1 MIALFLALPALLA
14 HARASEAAAPCGRYV
29 EARTAAVFAGA
40 CHYGSQFT
48 TEGRSAVLG
57 WRVETGEWEGV
68 SLAGVELAAVLD
80 APENLAQEPSVAGS
94 GRSSIVIVDRGLAPE
109 VERAALAWLRAEH
122 GARLGT
128 IVAVDR
134 AEVAVACEEERFSL
148 VAGETIRLEGS
159 ALPERQCCRMPYQAW
174 YEPLVP
180 VSERLVGLPTLFTV
194 REPRLGLAF
203 RRPGENDAFFGRFG
217 VAASDAAGG

>member
-1 MIALFLALPALLA
+1 MIPLFLAFLA
-14 HARASEAAAPCGRYV
+14 HAPASEAAAPAGRYV

-57 WRVETGEWEGV
+57 WRVEAGEWDRIA
-68 SLAGVELAAVLD
+68 LAGVELAAVVD
-80 APENLAQEPSVAGS
+80 APENLAQEPRGAGS
-94 GRSSIVIVDRGLAPE
+94 ARSSVVIVDRGLAPE

-134 AEVAVACEEERFSL
+134 AEVAIGCEGERFSL

-159 ALPERQCCRMPYQAW
+159 ALPERQCCRMPYQVW

-180 VSERLVGLPTLFTV
+180 LSERLVGLPTLFTV
-194 REPRLGLAF
+194 REPRLALAF

-217 VAASDAAGG
+217 PAASAAAGG

>member
-1 MIALFLALPALLA
+1 MIPLFLAFPAFLA
-14 HARASEAAAPCGRYV
+14 HARAPEPVLPSGRYV

-80 APENLAQEPSVAGS
+80 APANLAQEPVGLAGS
-94 GRSSIVIVDRGLAPE
+94 RSSVVIVDLALAPE
-109 VERAALAWLRAEH
+109 VERAALAWLEAQH
-122 GARLGT
+122 GALLGT
-128 IVAVDR
+128 IVAVER
-134 AEVAVACEEERFSL
+134 AEVVIGGEAERFSL
-148 VAGETIRLEGS
+148 VAGETIRLEGN
-159 ALPERQCCRMPYQAW
+159 ALPERQCCRMPYQVW
-174 YEPLVP
+174 YEPFVP
-180 VSERLVGLPTLFTV
+180 LSERLVGLPAVFTL

-217 VAASDAAGG
+217 PVASAPAGG